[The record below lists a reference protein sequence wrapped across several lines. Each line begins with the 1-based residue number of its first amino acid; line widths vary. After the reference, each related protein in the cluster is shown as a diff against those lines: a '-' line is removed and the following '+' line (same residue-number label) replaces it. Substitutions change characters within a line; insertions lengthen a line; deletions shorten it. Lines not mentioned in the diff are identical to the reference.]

1 MGRASWR
8 CSMSEAIVVSGES
21 QAMVMRYGFTE
32 EQIALIKSQICKGA
46 TDAQLD
52 MFMATCNRLQ
62 LDPFAKQIYG
72 TIRKDRKNDTSNLVV
87 QVSIDGFRSVAD
99 ASSDYQGQVP
109 AQWCGDDMVWRE
121 VWLSNEFPA
130 AARVGVW
137 REGFRE
143 PLYAVATWLSYVQTD
158 YEGKPVAMWQKM
170 PDVMLAKCA
179 EALALRKAF
188 PRKLSGVY
196 TPDEMGQADN
206 EPATAMIGGSQVR
219 VSLPA
224 EHTYDDP
231 KQADEKSRVKAIA
244 EGFAAEV
251 LPNIEERIAQAVQ
264 EMQECAEVATQD
276 AAAGEMERNAV
287 TASHHFMLRE
297 WCRELGPRYIAAC
310 DHPACSSAKSKVWL
324 RLRKWAEAARIDA
337 DDVKAM
343 LRGGVS

>member
-1 MGRASWR
+1 
-8 CSMSEAIVVSGES
+8 MSEAIVVSGES

-158 YEGKPVAMWQKM
+158 FDGKPVSMWQKM

-219 VSLPA
+219 VALPSGQ
-224 EHTYDDP
+224 TYDD
-231 KQADEKSRVKAIA
+231 KAQADEKSRVTA
-244 EGFAAEV
+244 EADVYFRAVA
-251 LPNIEERIAQAVQ
+251 PNLEEQVARAVQ
-264 EMQECAEVATQD
+264 EMLECAEVATQD
-276 AAAGEMERNAV
+276 AAAGEREAEEV
-287 TASHHFMLRE
+287 TANHRAQ
-297 WCRELGPRYIAAC
+297 IAAWC
-310 DHPACSSAKSKVWL
+310 SANRKRITELRAHPAAEGAVKKVWN
-324 RLRKWAEAARIDA
+324 RLLKWGTAAKIDPE
-337 DDVKAM
+337 DLKAM
-343 LRGGVS
+343 LWSPAQTEAA

>member
-1 MGRASWR
+1 
-8 CSMSEAIVVSGES
+8 MSEAIVVSGENHL
-21 QAMVMRYGFTE
+21 AVMRYGFTE
-32 EQIALIKSQICKGA
+32 EQIELIKSQICKGA

-72 TIRKDRKNDTSNLVV
+72 NIRQDRKNNTSNLVV

-206 EPATAMIGGSQVR
+206 VRPTMRMGGSDVHVGEIIAPEQ
-219 VSLPA
+219 
-224 EHTYDDP
+224 TYDDP

-244 EGFAAEV
+244 AGWCAERLPDLEERAAVAVAEMLECDPIEDAEIQAAERKA
-251 LPNIEERIAQAVQ
+251 I
-264 EMQECAEVATQD
+264 
-276 AAAGEMERNAV
+276 
-287 TASHHFMLRE
+287 TASHRYAIGEWFRE
-297 WCRELGPRYIAAC
+297 HGPRCVEVFA
-310 DHPACSSAKSKVWL
+310 HPATSSDKSKWWN
-324 RLRKWAEAARIDA
+324 RMGKWAKAAGISA
-337 DDVKAM
+337 DEVKAM
-343 LRGGVS
+343 MAEVSHG

>member
-1 MGRASWR
+1 
-8 CSMSEAIVVSGES
+8 MSDAIVRSELGS
-21 QAMVMRYGFTE
+21 
-32 EQIALIKSQICKGA
+32 
-46 TDAQLD
+46 
-52 MFMATCNRLQ
+52 
-62 LDPFAKQIYG
+62 
-72 TIRKDRKNDTSNLVV
+72 LVKV
-87 QVSIDGFRSVAD
+87 
-99 ASSDYQGQVP
+99 
-109 AQWCGDDMVWRE
+109 
-121 VWLSNEFPA
+121 
-130 AARVGVW
+130 
-137 REGFRE
+137 
-143 PLYAVATWLSYVQTD
+143 
-158 YEGKPVAMWQKM
+158 
-170 PDVMLAKCA
+170 A
-179 EALALRKAF
+179 EALGDAGPMMPKHITSKGAALAVIMAGDELGIPPMAALRGLFLVNGKVGMDYSLMVGLLRRAGYKVQWVAKGPERCELLITHPDGTTHTEVWDVERAKKA
-188 PRKLSGVY
+188 KLWGNSGPWSTYPEAMLSARCVSSAARAFAGDVLAGCY
-196 TPDEMGQADN
+196 SMDEVREISGGTVNM
-206 EPATAMIGGSQVR
+206 GGSEVH
-219 VSLPA
+219 VGEIIAP

>member
-1 MGRASWR
+1 
-8 CSMSEAIVVSGES
+8 MSEA
-21 QAMVMRYGFTE
+21 MVKASDLDGLMRVADMLGK
-32 EQIALIKSQICKGA
+32 AGPMLPAHIKSPG
-46 TDAQLD
+46 
-52 MFMATCNRLQ
+52 
-62 LDPFAKQIYG
+62 
-72 TIRKDRKNDTSNLVV
+72 
-87 QVSIDGFRSVAD
+87 
-99 ASSDYQGQVP
+99 
-109 AQWCGDDMVWRE
+109 
-121 VWLSNEFPA
+121 
-130 AARVGVW
+130 
-137 REGFRE
+137 
-143 PLYAVATWLSYVQTD
+143 
-158 YEGKPVAMWQKM
+158 
-170 PDVMLAKCA
+170 
-179 EALALRKAF
+179 EALAVIMAGAELGIPPMASLRGIHLVKGKVGMDYSLMIGLMRRAGYGVQWVTKSATRCELLLTHRDGTTHAEVWDVERAKKAGLWGGAGSWSNYPEAMLTARCTSSAARAF
-188 PRKLSGVY
+188 AGDVLAGCYSMEEVREISG
-196 TPDEMGQADN
+196 G
-206 EPATAMIGGSQVR
+206 TASIGGSEVH
-219 VSLPA
+219 VAEVIAP

>member
-1 MGRASWR
+1 
-8 CSMSEAIVVSGES
+8 MSEA
-21 QAMVMRYGFTE
+21 MVKASDLDGLMRVADMLGK
-32 EQIALIKSQICKGA
+32 AGPMLPAHIKSPG
-46 TDAQLD
+46 
-52 MFMATCNRLQ
+52 
-62 LDPFAKQIYG
+62 
-72 TIRKDRKNDTSNLVV
+72 
-87 QVSIDGFRSVAD
+87 
-99 ASSDYQGQVP
+99 
-109 AQWCGDDMVWRE
+109 
-121 VWLSNEFPA
+121 
-130 AARVGVW
+130 
-137 REGFRE
+137 
-143 PLYAVATWLSYVQTD
+143 
-158 YEGKPVAMWQKM
+158 
-170 PDVMLAKCA
+170 
-179 EALALRKAF
+179 EALAVIMAGAELGIPPMASLRGIHLVKGKVGMDYSLMIGLMRRAGYGVQWVTKSATRCELLLTHRDGTTHAEVWDVERAKKAG
-188 PRKLSGVY
+188 LWGNSGPWSTYPEAMLTARCVSSAARAFAGDVLAGCY
-196 TPDEMGQADN
+196 SMDEVREISGG
-206 EPATAMIGGSQVR
+206 TASIGGSDVH
-219 VSLPA
+219 VGEIIDPKD
-224 EHTYDDP
+224 TYEDP

>member
-1 MGRASWR
+1 
-8 CSMSEAIVVSGES
+8 MSEA
-21 QAMVMRYGFTE
+21 MVKASDLDGLMRVADMLGKAGTMLP
-32 EQIALIKSQICKGA
+32 AHIKSPG
-46 TDAQLD
+46 
-52 MFMATCNRLQ
+52 
-62 LDPFAKQIYG
+62 
-72 TIRKDRKNDTSNLVV
+72 
-87 QVSIDGFRSVAD
+87 
-99 ASSDYQGQVP
+99 
-109 AQWCGDDMVWRE
+109 
-121 VWLSNEFPA
+121 
-130 AARVGVW
+130 
-137 REGFRE
+137 
-143 PLYAVATWLSYVQTD
+143 
-158 YEGKPVAMWQKM
+158 
-170 PDVMLAKCA
+170 
-179 EALALRKAF
+179 EALAVIMAGAELGIPPMASLRGIHLVKGKVGMDYSLMIGLLRRAGYGVQWVAKSGTRCELLLTYRDGTTHTEVWDVERAKKAGLWGNAGPWTNDPEAMLTARCVSSASRAF
-188 PRKLSGVY
+188 AGDVLAGCYSMEEVREISG
-196 TPDEMGQADN
+196 G
-206 EPATAMIGGSQVR
+206 TASIGGSEVH
-219 VSLPA
+219 VGEIIDPKD
-224 EHTYDDP
+224 TYDDP

>member
-1 MGRASWR
+1 
-8 CSMSEAIVVSGES
+8 MSEA
-21 QAMVMRYGFTE
+21 MVKASDLDGLMRVADMLGK
-32 EQIALIKSQICKGA
+32 AGPMLPAHIKSPG
-46 TDAQLD
+46 
-52 MFMATCNRLQ
+52 
-62 LDPFAKQIYG
+62 
-72 TIRKDRKNDTSNLVV
+72 
-87 QVSIDGFRSVAD
+87 
-99 ASSDYQGQVP
+99 
-109 AQWCGDDMVWRE
+109 
-121 VWLSNEFPA
+121 
-130 AARVGVW
+130 
-137 REGFRE
+137 
-143 PLYAVATWLSYVQTD
+143 
-158 YEGKPVAMWQKM
+158 
-170 PDVMLAKCA
+170 
-179 EALALRKAF
+179 EALAVIMAGAELGIPPMASLRGIHLVKG
-188 PRKLSGVY
+188 KVGMDYSL
-196 TPDEMGQADN
+196 
-206 EPATAMIGGSQVR
+206 MIGLMRRAGYGVQWVTKSATRCELLLTHRDGTTHAEVWDVERAKKAGLWGGAGSWSNYPEAMLTARCTSSAARAFAGDVLAGCYSMDEVR
-219 VSLPA
+219 EISGGTVNMGGSEVHVGEIITP

>member
-1 MGRASWR
+1 
-8 CSMSEAIVVSGES
+8 MSEA
-21 QAMVMRYGFTE
+21 MVKASDLDGLMRVADMLGK
-32 EQIALIKSQICKGA
+32 AGPMLPAHIKSPG
-46 TDAQLD
+46 
-52 MFMATCNRLQ
+52 
-62 LDPFAKQIYG
+62 
-72 TIRKDRKNDTSNLVV
+72 
-87 QVSIDGFRSVAD
+87 
-99 ASSDYQGQVP
+99 
-109 AQWCGDDMVWRE
+109 
-121 VWLSNEFPA
+121 
-130 AARVGVW
+130 
-137 REGFRE
+137 
-143 PLYAVATWLSYVQTD
+143 
-158 YEGKPVAMWQKM
+158 
-170 PDVMLAKCA
+170 
-179 EALALRKAF
+179 EALAVIMAGAELGIPPMASLRGIHLVKGKVGMDYSLMIGLMRRAGYGVQWVTKSATRCELLLTHRDGTTHAEVWDVERAKKAGLWGGAGSWSNYPEAMLTARCTSSAARAF
-188 PRKLSGVY
+188 AGDVLAGCYSMEEVREISG
-196 TPDEMGQADN
+196 G
-206 EPATAMIGGSQVR
+206 TASIGGSEVH
-219 VSLPA
+219 VGEIIAP

-297 WCRELGPRYIAAC
+297 WCRDLGPRYIAAC

>member
-1 MGRASWR
+1 
-8 CSMSEAIVVSGES
+8 MSEA
-21 QAMVMRYGFTE
+21 MVKASDLDGLMRVANMLGK
-32 EQIALIKSQICKGA
+32 AGPMLPAHIKSPG
-46 TDAQLD
+46 
-52 MFMATCNRLQ
+52 
-62 LDPFAKQIYG
+62 
-72 TIRKDRKNDTSNLVV
+72 
-87 QVSIDGFRSVAD
+87 
-99 ASSDYQGQVP
+99 
-109 AQWCGDDMVWRE
+109 
-121 VWLSNEFPA
+121 
-130 AARVGVW
+130 
-137 REGFRE
+137 
-143 PLYAVATWLSYVQTD
+143 
-158 YEGKPVAMWQKM
+158 
-170 PDVMLAKCA
+170 
-179 EALALRKAF
+179 EALAVIMAGAELGITPMASLRGIHLVKGKVGMDYSLMIGLMRRAGYGVQWVTKSATRCELLLTHRDGTTHAEVWDVERAKKAGLWGGAGSWSNYPEAMLTARCTSSAARAF
-188 PRKLSGVY
+188 AGDVLAGCYSMEEVREISG
-196 TPDEMGQADN
+196 G
-206 EPATAMIGGSQVR
+206 TASIGGSDVH
-219 VSLPA
+219 VGEIIAP

>member
-1 MGRASWR
+1 MN
-8 CSMSEAIVVSGES
+8 EAIVMAGES
-21 QAMVMRYGFTE
+21 AVTRYGFTE

-109 AQWCGDDMVWRE
+109 AQWCGDDGVWHE
-121 VWLSNEFPA
+121 VWLSKDFPA

-158 YEGKPVAMWQKM
+158 YDGKPVAMWQKM

-206 EPATAMIGGSQVR
+206 VVEVRANLGGSM
-219 VSLPA
+219 VSAALPSGQ
-224 EHTYDDP
+224 TYED
-231 KQADEKSRVKAIA
+231 KAQADEKSRVKAISNAWCLEHLPDLEERAAISTEQMMECEPIEDA
-244 EGFAAEV
+244 EIQAAERKAITSSQRA
-251 LPNIEERIAQAVQ
+251 LMKSWIKEHSPR
-264 EMQECAEVATQD
+264 MREVFKHPATSSD
-276 AAAGEMERNAV
+276 KSKWWNRMGKWATAAGI
-287 TASHHFMLRE
+287 TADEVKAMMADES
-297 WCRELGPRYIAAC
+297 
-310 DHPACSSAKSKVWL
+310 
-324 RLRKWAEAARIDA
+324 AEAA
-337 DDVKAM
+337 
-343 LRGGVS
+343 

>member
-1 MGRASWR
+1 
-8 CSMSEAIVVSGES
+8 MSEA
-21 QAMVMRYGFTE
+21 MVKASDLDGLMRVADMLGK
-32 EQIALIKSQICKGA
+32 AGPMLPAHIKSPG
-46 TDAQLD
+46 
-52 MFMATCNRLQ
+52 
-62 LDPFAKQIYG
+62 
-72 TIRKDRKNDTSNLVV
+72 
-87 QVSIDGFRSVAD
+87 
-99 ASSDYQGQVP
+99 
-109 AQWCGDDMVWRE
+109 
-121 VWLSNEFPA
+121 
-130 AARVGVW
+130 
-137 REGFRE
+137 
-143 PLYAVATWLSYVQTD
+143 
-158 YEGKPVAMWQKM
+158 
-170 PDVMLAKCA
+170 
-179 EALALRKAF
+179 EALAVIMAGAELGIPPMASLRGIHLVKGKVGMDYSLMIGLMRRAGYGVQWVTKSATRCELLLTHRDGTTHAEVWDVERAKKAGLWGGAGSWSNYPEAMLTARCTSSAARAF
-188 PRKLSGVY
+188 AGDVLAGCYSMEEVREISG
-196 TPDEMGQADN
+196 G
-206 EPATAMIGGSQVR
+206 TASIGGSEVH
-219 VSLPA
+219 VGEIIAP